1 MTPLKNTVVLITG
14 ASSGIGAA
22 CAQAFAVDGAHL
34 ILAARRGER
43 IRAAAEHLR
52 AEFGIE
58 TLPLTLDVRDQA
70 AVARVLGGL
79 PDRWAP
85 DRYPGEQRRPL
96 PRPGQAARGRS
107 PDWDEMIDTNVKGLL
122 YVTRAV
128 LPGMVARGR
137 GHVINIGSIAGHEL
151 YPGGNVYCASKAA
164 VAMLN
169 KTLRLDL
176 LGTGIRVTSVE
187 PGMVETEFSLVRFHG
202 DEPRAVKPYQGLQP
216 LTAADIADAILWAAT
231 RSRARQ
237 CRKHRPVPDG
247 AGVRDDGA
255 SDVRNALCFLL
266 I

>member
-1 MTPLKNTVVLITG
+1 MASIKDTIVLITG

-22 CAQAFAVDGAHL
+22 SAQAFAAEGAHL

-43 IRAAAEHLR
+43 IRAAAEQLH

-79 PDRWAP
+79 PERWAAVEILLNNA
-85 DRYPGEQRRPL
+85 GL
-96 PRPGQAARGRS
+96 SRGLDKLHEGLIS
-107 PDWDEMIDTNVKGLL
+107 DWDEMIDTNVKGLL

-128 LPGMVARGR
+128 LPGMVTRGR
-137 GHVINIGSIAGHEL
+137 GHVINTGSIAGHEP

-169 KTLRLDL
+169 KTLRMDL
-176 LGTGIRVTSVE
+176 LGTGIRVTGVE
-187 PGMVETEFSLVRFHG
+187 AGLVETEFSLVRFHG
-202 DEPRAVKPYQGLQP
+202 DEQRAVKPYQGIQP

-231 RSRARQ
+231 RPAHVNVENIVLFPTAQASATMA
-237 CRKHRPVPDG
+237 HRT
-247 AGVRDDGA
+247 
-255 SDVRNALCFLL
+255 
-266 I
+266 